1 MAFKFIVE
9 KGSEERKREKRLVHM
24 TNELGRDFLES
35 LKIKSKSEKDNAE
48 YAAKSFLD
56 YIFFEQR
63 KEIAEIHP
71 DHIGHFL
78 LEYAPRKLNL
88 TKDAVAELP
97 DIITRFV
104 KFLHNG
110 GFLKNI
116 NPLLAAF
123 KEHAKAFAKIAGA
136 QKRSAVKKDK
146 AGGVSASGEKASAVP
161 KVGRN
166 DPCPCGS
173 GKKYKKCCGQES

>member
-9 KGSEERKREKRLVHM
+9 KGTEERKREKRLVHM

-35 LKIKSKSEKDNAE
+35 LKLKSKTEKENTD
-48 YAAKSFLD
+48 YVAKSFLD

-71 DHIGHFL
+71 DHIGHFM
-78 LEYAPRKLNL
+78 LEYVPRKLNL
-88 TKDAVAELP
+88 SKEAVAELP
-97 DIITRFV
+97 EMIGSLV
-104 KFLHNG
+104 KFLHAE

-116 NPLLAAF
+116 NPLLAAL
-123 KEHAKAFAKIAGA
+123 KDHAKAFVKVAGA
-136 QKRSAVKKDK
+136 QKRSAVKNDK
-146 AGGVSASGEKASAVP
+146 SGSSAASASKTENEIKI
-161 KVGRN
+161 GRN

-173 GKKYKKCCGQES
+173 GKKYKKCCSQEN